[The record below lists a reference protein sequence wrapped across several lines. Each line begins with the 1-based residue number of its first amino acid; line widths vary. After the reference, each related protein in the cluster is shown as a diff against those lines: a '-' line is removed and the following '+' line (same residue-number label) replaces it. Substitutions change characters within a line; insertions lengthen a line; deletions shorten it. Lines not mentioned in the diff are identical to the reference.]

1 MGTVGAD
8 WEGQQMNIF
17 QKLPLYSL
25 VRRPAR
31 SGAMLAISVIVAF
44 AVFSALL
51 MSAALGRGM
60 TSLQQRLGADIMV
73 VPAEAEKKAAVES
86 IVLQGNPTYFY
97 MDEAKLGEVNAVEGV
112 GETTVQLY
120 LASLAASCC
129 SAKVQLMGFDPATD
143 FVIKP
148 WVSSSYGKELGEME
162 VVAGSGITASAGDR
176 LIFYDTPCT
185 VVAKLSET
193 GTNYD
198 RCVFAGEDTVR
209 VLTQSAIGK
218 NLNQFRDTD
227 PDHVI
232 SCILL
237 NVEEGADIDQV
248 ASKINESVDGVAAI
262 RTRNLLSGTARSLE
276 GVLGMIRAAAVVVLV
291 LGAVILAIA
300 YAMQIHE
307 RKREF
312 ATLRILG
319 VSRKQLSAGILKEIA
334 VVCLAGGAAGALL
347 GMLVMI
353 PFSGALQGWLNM
365 PMLMPGIVH
374 CFLYLAG
381 AVFLCLAGAM
391 PACLWSVW
399 KVSRAEISD
408 SLREEK

>member
-1 MGTVGAD
+1 MKILQSSVFRAICAIAIGILLIKYPDNTVTWITIAIGILFLLS
-8 WEGQQMNIF
+8 GII
-17 QKLPLYSL
+17 SL
-25 VRRPAR
+25 V
-31 SGAMLAISVIVAF
+31 VYYH
-44 AVFSALL
+44 ALKNV
-51 MSAALGRGM
+51 SEYKI
-60 TSLQQRLGADIMV
+60 TD
-73 VPAEAEKKAAVES
+73 AE
-86 IVLQGNPTYFY
+86 GN
-97 MDEAKLGEVNAVEGV
+97 
-112 GETTVQLY
+112 
-120 LASLAASCC
+120 
-129 SAKVQLMGFDPATD
+129 
-143 FVIKP
+143 
-148 WVSSSYGKELGEME
+148 
-162 VVAGSGITASAGDR
+162 VVAG
-176 LIFYDTPCT
+176 DTKPT
-185 VVAKLSET
+185 FPIVGV
-193 GTNYD
+193 G
-198 RCVFAGEDTVR
+198 
-209 VLTQSAIGK
+209 SAILG
-218 NLNQFRDTD
+218 L
-227 PDHVI
+227 
-232 SCILL
+232 ILAL
-237 NVEEGADIDQV
+237 TPTVFVKALMYIIGA
-248 ASKINESVDGVAAI
+248 
-262 RTRNLLSGTARSLE
+262 
-276 GVLGMIRAAAVVVLV
+276 VLV

-300 YAMQIHE
+300 YAMQIQE